1 MLKLYWRL
9 VFHPYL
15 IRIIAITATIFLT
28 STLDVL
34 SIGMIVP
41 VVSIMIAPEESSST
55 WIADMVQNVT
65 NRANLGNNYQVVV
78 FAGLAAIVVLVII
91 KNIILLLQNLL
102 IHRLATTVELDFKV
116 KLFNRFVRARYEEI
130 TARGRGVIIEDLSRA
145 ATGVVSSIS
154 VAASLLNGFML
165 TITSVVLLFYLW
177 FLKHQLINQDLMVVS
192 LKTKRDTLL
201 LLL

>member
-15 IRIIAITATIFLT
+15 IRIIAITATIFMT

-91 KNIILLLQNLL
+91 KNII
-102 IHRLATTVELDFKV
+102 F
-116 KLFNRFVRARYEEI
+116 F
-130 TARGRGVIIEDLSRA
+130 
-145 ATGVVSSIS
+145 
-154 VAASLLNGFML
+154 
-165 TITSVVLLFYLW
+165 
-177 FLKHQLINQDLMVVS
+177 
-192 LKTKRDTLL
+192 
-201 LLL
+201 

>member
-1 MLKLYWRL
+1 MLRLYWRL

-91 KNIILLLQNLL
+91 KNINNRKIISVIEAILNSALTLFL
-102 IHRLATTVELDFKV
+102 
-116 KLFNRFVRARYEEI
+116 LFNSILKNFEVRF
-130 TARGRGVIIEDLSRA
+130 
-145 ATGVVSSIS
+145 
-154 VAASLLNGFML
+154 
-165 TITSVVLLFYLW
+165 
-177 FLKHQLINQDLMVVS
+177 
-192 LKTKRDTLL
+192 
-201 LLL
+201 